1 MTSKVVNRKWATL
14 KDQKMKMQ
22 LNGFVMNTS
31 VDKVDEL
38 FDEGI
43 IRYLVNHVI
52 FELDFERQVFFEEK
66 DKRPPCSRANSATI
80 AGEEGGT
87 SDVVEHNKSGVLLDP
102 RNIVNFTKEIETF
115 INDEAKAETMGKVGH
130 FKAFNFHQKEEA
142 GKIFSD
148 IIKKLI
154 SRVN

>member
-66 DKRPPCSRANSATI
+66 DNCLLY
-80 AGEEGGT
+80 T
-87 SDVVEHNKSGVLLDP
+87 SDAA
-102 RNIVNFTKEIETF
+102 
-115 INDEAKAETMGKVGH
+115 DE
-130 FKAFNFHQKEEA
+130 
-142 GKIFSD
+142 
-148 IIKKLI
+148 
-154 SRVN
+154 

>member
-52 FELDFERQVFFEEK
+52 CLLY
-66 DKRPPCSRANSATI
+66 
-80 AGEEGGT
+80 T
-87 SDVVEHNKSGVLLDP
+87 SDAA
-102 RNIVNFTKEIETF
+102 
-115 INDEAKAETMGKVGH
+115 DE
-130 FKAFNFHQKEEA
+130 
-142 GKIFSD
+142 
-148 IIKKLI
+148 
-154 SRVN
+154 

>member
-80 AGEEGGT
+80 AGEEGNPVKVYCEI
-87 SDVVEHNKSGVLLDP
+87 VVEGDEEFPGYCQSNIRGVAWD
-102 RNIVNFTKEIETF
+102 
-115 INDEAKAETMGKVGH
+115 
-130 FKAFNFHQKEEA
+130 FHQKADKTMEEINEH
-142 GKIFSD
+142 KY
-148 IIKKLI
+148 IIDPEKGELSI
-154 SRVN
+154 LEER